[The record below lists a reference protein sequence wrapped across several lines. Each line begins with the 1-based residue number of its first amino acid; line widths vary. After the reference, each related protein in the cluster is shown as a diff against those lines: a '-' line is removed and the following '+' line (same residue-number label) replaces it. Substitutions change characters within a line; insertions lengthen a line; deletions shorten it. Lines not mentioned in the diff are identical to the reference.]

1 MVSVPRRA
9 PQPRSG
15 RAREPDV
22 ESYPWL
28 ESVSEDRT
36 TWTVRN
42 VGSARKQSVR
52 ISLDIEFE
60 DGTQLPDPENHE
72 LFDIA
77 VEYLQLVRLHQPILR
92 PDIHIGR
99 VRGLLAFFYW
109 LNGRS
114 IRSLADVAPDHI
126 ALFTKE
132 CEFGRDWI
140 ARGPHRL
147 IRFVQRQ
154 IAERRALP
162 LAKDNRLDLARIRE
176 QAKLGWPVSSNCAA
190 CAKIAR
196 WLEAHSLKM
205 DTEKAPEALI
215 AEHGWRP
222 KRQTI
227 HNIHRSLLPIEELWR
242 WREQFS
248 MSVLSFNPF
257 PEGASVNAAR
267 MGVEPQRHPTV
278 PPAIA
283 FPYLRGALRWV
294 VEYAPV
300 IREARAK
307 ECSAA
312 VLEERLARVGSKIE
326 LTDAKQARNTKKVT
340 PDGLT
345 RLTAAACFAVIAGLS
360 ARRLSEIA
368 DLGAGCSCVDND
380 GRHWLRIYIAKTMQ
394 ECDQIPIPAAVHEA
408 VRCMETISE
417 DARKST
423 GTDAIWQF
431 RAIQGNM
438 VIRLRPQQEL
448 NNLTRHLDTEV
459 SPDWKFS
466 AHQLRRFFAM
476 LYFWR
481 YEKGDVAGL
490 AHHLRHLDLEM
501 TRRYVS
507 DNQFGKIWTDVEDEW
522 RGDFLRAVVE
532 GSKAIGGAAGERIK
546 EKIEKMRRRYRKDV
560 DVVARKRVVAKLLRL
575 AKKWGVA
582 GKLHVWGTI
591 CVCPQRASARFAKH
605 AKCKGSGE
613 TGPVFSQATED
624 TCACCPFAVHTE
636 HFKGAAEDAL
646 SARTALADGLSDGAL
661 IRGFVE
667 SSCEQIE
674 RGLSVEATRAPP
686 AS

>member
-1 MVSVPRRA
+1 MC
-9 PQPRSG
+9 Q
-15 RAREPDV
+15 
-22 ESYPWL
+22 
-28 ESVSEDRT
+28 
-36 TWTVRN
+36 
-42 VGSARKQSVR
+42 VGSARKQFVR

-60 DGTQLPDPENHE
+60 DGTRLPDPENQE

-77 VEYLQLVRLHQPILR
+77 VEYLQLVRLHQPVLR
-92 PDIHIGR
+92 PDIHVGR
-99 VRGLLAFFYW
+99 VRALLTFFYW
-109 LNGRS
+109 LNRCS
-114 IRSLADVAPDHI
+114 IRSLADVTPDHI
-126 ALFTKE
+126 ALFTEE
-132 CEFGRDWI
+132 CEYGREWI
-140 ARGPHRL
+140 VRGPHRL

-162 LAKDNRLDLARIRE
+162 VAKDNRIDLARIRE
-176 QAKLGWPVSSNCAA
+176 KAKLGWPVSGNWPA

-205 DTEKAPEALI
+205 DTEKAPETLI

-242 WREQFS
+242 WKEQFS
-248 MSVLSFNPF
+248 RPVLSFNPF
-257 PEGASVNAAR
+257 PEGASVVAAHI
-267 MGVEPQRHPTV
+267 GVEPQRHPTV

-294 VEYAPV
+294 IEYTPV
-300 IREARAK
+300 IRQARAR
-307 ECSAA
+307 EWSAA
-312 VLEERLARVGSKIE
+312 ELEKRLARVGAKIE
-326 LTDAKQARNTKKVT
+326 LTDAIRARNTKKVT

-368 DLGAGCSCVDND
+368 DLGAGCSCVDSD

-394 ECDQIPIPAAVHEA
+394 DYDPIPIPAAVHEA
-408 VRCMETISE
+408 VQCMEIISK

-431 RAIQGNM
+431 RAIQGNI
-438 VIRLRPQQEL
+438 VRLRPHQEL
-448 NNLTRHLDTEV
+448 NKLTQHLGTEV

-490 AHHLRHLDLEM
+490 AHHLRHFDLEM
-501 TRRYVS
+501 TRRYVT

-522 RGDFLRAVVE
+522 RGDFLRAVVQ
-532 GSKAIGGAAGERIK
+532 GTKAIGGAAGERIK

-560 DVVARKRVVAKLLRL
+560 DVVARERIVAKLLRL
-575 AKKWGVA
+575 AKKWNVA

-605 AKCKGSGE
+605 AKCKGASE
-613 TGPVFSQATED
+613 TGPVFSQATEE
-624 TCACCPFAVHTE
+624 TCARCPFAVHTE
-636 HFKGAAEDAL
+636 RFKGAAEEAL

-667 SSCEQIE
+667 SSCEQLE
-674 RGLSVEATRAPP
+674 RGLNVDATRPPP
-686 AS
+686 AN